1 MRQPIR
7 MKVCL
12 LNAGAD
18 EKKDGADDGKQKVSA
33 HIGRPILP
41 HVWHRYQ
48 LLYASSAES
57 LSLRCAGIDAVD
69 TTAFTMRAARL
80 LIPRVRGILEKH
92 VPEGEEIA
100 SEQRSLI
107 EGLRWNVCVLRCL
120 LTYTVCALL

>member
-41 HVWHRYQ
+41 HVSHRYQ
-48 LLYASSAES
+48 LLYATPAAI
-57 LSLRCAGIDAVD
+57 LSRHCAGIDAID
-69 TTAFTMRAARL
+69 TTTFTVA
-80 LIPRVRGILEKH
+80 
-92 VPEGEEIA
+92 
-100 SEQRSLI
+100 
-107 EGLRWNVCVLRCL
+107 GL
-120 LTYTVCALL
+120 AHFDSAGGKGF